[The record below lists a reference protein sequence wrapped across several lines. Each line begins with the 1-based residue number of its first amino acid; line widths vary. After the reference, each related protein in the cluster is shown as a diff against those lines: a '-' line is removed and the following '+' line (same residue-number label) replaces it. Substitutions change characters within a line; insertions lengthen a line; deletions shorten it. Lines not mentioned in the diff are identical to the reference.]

1 MDVMTL
7 AQLFGFGPRL
17 NTVPSVSMHVRQASY
32 QFADGSVGVNPV
44 TVDFF
49 SQDGHTAIIGLNGA
63 GKSTLLKMLAG
74 LWTPTSGTVVYEEPD
89 GTTLSSHSWAD
100 RRKMTSIC
108 GYIERDEIPSIFAS
122 DRSVHEALDELLKK
136 YRVRDEERQATIE
149 NLFAHFDLVHVAHM
163 PADAL
168 DTEQLHMLS
177 IAIACA
183 LNPAV
188 LVADEPTRGL
198 DEISSGHVAQ
208 ALFSYEK
215 PIVFATHDIDMITR
229 PDNHIARTLVM
240 DDQCIVFDGLPD
252 DAAHFYS
259 DLIRGKYERM
269 TLGTHQ
275 SLTSSPPVRMS
286 PTRHGSQAG

>member
-1 MDVMTL
+1 MTF
-7 AQLFGFGPRL
+7 AQLFGFGPHL
-17 NTVPSVSMHVRQASY
+17 NTVPSVTMHVEQASY
-32 QFADGSVGVNPV
+32 RFEDGAVGLEPV

-74 LWTPTSGTVVYEEPD
+74 LWVPTTGRIVYEEPD
-89 GTTLSSHSWAD
+89 GVELSSTSRAD

-108 GYIERDEIPSIFAS
+108 GYIERDEIPTIFTA
-122 DRSVHEALDELLKK
+122 DRSIHDSLDALLKK
-136 YRVRDEERQATIE
+136 YRIPDTERQATIG

-163 PADAL
+163 PVDAL
-168 DTEQLHMLS
+168 DTEQLHLLS
-177 IAIACA
+177 IAISCA

-188 LVADEPTRGL
+188 LIADEPTRGL

-229 PDNHIARTLVM
+229 PDNHIARTIVM
-240 DDQCIVFDGLPD
+240 DDQRIVFDGLPD
-252 DAAHFYS
+252 EAEQFYS
-259 DLIRGKYERM
+259 DLIRSKYERM
-269 TLGTHQ
+269 TLN
-275 SLTSSPPVRMS
+275 
-286 PTRHGSQAG
+286 GSHHSANHR